1 MSLTLEVVRPS
12 SLTDDKNIHQL
23 GGNCSLWDGQMEPS
37 AAVQGVW
44 QGVGWSRFAVL
55 WPFWIQ

>member
-12 SLTDDKNIHQL
+12 FFFE
-23 GGNCSLWDGQMEPS
+23 GQMEPS